1 MISKQEW
8 LVASGVQLSCFGE
21 GNLNVPLHKRKK
33 ERYGNVWW
41 QGMAARGKSK
51 QCETWDWHGPAL
63 GHSRGKPGM
72 LSSRHW
78 AVAVF
83 PWEEKIMLGRLSS
96 FALAWGEPLEAS
108 FRWWL
113 SSRLPW
119 NKSFTLQDLA
129 RLKRFEGR
137 VCTTSRHPPYKF
149 RRSQYPGSPKQ
160 SRTKHL
166 FTSGIGAEGRK
177 LEVVCVPISRP

>member
-1 MISKQEW
+1 MTCG
-8 LVASGVQLSCFGE
+8 LRGPTQLLRRRQSQCTFTQT
-21 GNLNVPLHKRKK
+21 K
-33 ERYGNVWW
+33 ERKVWQCMVARYGGTW
-41 QGMAARGKSK
+41 QVETMRNMGLARTGI
-51 QCETWDWHGPAL
+51 GAL
-63 GHSRGKPGM
+63 ARKASQALSM

>member
-1 MISKQEW
+1 MTCGLRGPTQLLRRRQSQCTFTQTKEERKVWQCM
-8 LVASGVQLSCFGE
+8 VA
-21 GNLNVPLHKRKK
+21 
-33 ERYGNVWW
+33 RYGGTW
-41 QGMAARGKSK
+41 QVETMRNMGLARTGI
-51 QCETWDWHGPAL
+51 GAL
-63 GHSRGKPGM
+63 ARKASQPLSM